1 VTAGARPKKVGPK
14 EGSEIMPTYVTLM
27 RFTEQGIRSIKDGPA
42 RLDAAKKLFQGAGG
56 EIKAFYLAMGRYDAV
71 VVGELPNDEASAKL
85 ALTIGAL
92 GNVRTETMR
101 VFTES
106 EYRKLVAGLP

>member
-1 VTAGARPKKVGPK
+1 
-14 EGSEIMPTYVTLM
+14 MPTYVTLM
-27 RFTEQGIRSIKDGPA
+27 RFTEQGVRSIKDAPA
-42 RLDAAKKLFQGAGG
+42 RLDAAKKLFQSAGG

-71 VVGELPNDEASAKL
+71 VVGEVPNDEAAAKL

-106 EYRKLVAGLP
+106 EYRKLVAALP